1 MYDAAAPA
9 EEYEYRPVLSVETG
23 GGVRMRSQE
32 RPGVRI
38 VKVATPRVGTDGLR
52 EVLKERYGLKKK

>member
-1 MYDAAAPA
+1 MDDAAAPA

-23 GGVRMRSQE
+23 SRVRMRSQE
-32 RPGVRI
+32 RAGVRV